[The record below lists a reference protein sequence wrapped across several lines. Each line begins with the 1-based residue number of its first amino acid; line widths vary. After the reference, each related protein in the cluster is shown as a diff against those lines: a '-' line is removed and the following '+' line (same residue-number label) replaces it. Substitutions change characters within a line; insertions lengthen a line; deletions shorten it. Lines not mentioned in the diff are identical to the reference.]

1 MSIDAKGKELLARG
15 TAFFPIQYY
24 ASNTASPLYN
34 LPVHWHNEYEFI
46 HILDGEHNFFVEG
59 EEICLKK
66 GMLGVIQDGLLHG
79 DGKNKTTCR
88 YESVVYDFNL
98 IRNRNYAHDAFLED
112 ISSHKVILK
121 KLIPLKNKEIVQE
134 VENMFLAMRR
144 EPVGYELLT
153 VARILLIFGYI
164 KKNGFFSE
172 DEKFLD
178 RSRLRSDQLKAVF
191 NLIKQN
197 YGSQIS
203 LDDMASSAGMS
214 PKYFCRVFR
223 EMTHRTPVEYLN
235 AYRVDQACSQLR
247 TGHESLI
254 DVAYNCGFN
263 DFSYFIK
270 TFKRYKGMT
279 PHKYRSFD
287 IRLSNEIQPAPQIIE
302 NEYSEEPEGS
312 RVVIIR

>member
-1 MSIDAKGKELLARG
+1 MSIDSKKKEMLQRG

-24 ASNTASPLYN
+24 CSNTASPLYN
-34 LPVHWHNEYEFI
+34 LPVHWHNECEMI
-46 HILDGEHNFFVEG
+46 HILDGEHVFFIDG
-59 EEICLKK
+59 EEITLKK
-66 GMLGVIQDGLLHG
+66 GSLCVIQDGILHG
-79 DGKNKTTCR
+79 DGANKSTCR
-88 YESVVYDFNL
+88 YESVVFDFNM
-98 IRNRNYAHDAFLED
+98 IRNKNYAHDAFLED
-112 ISSHKVILK
+112 ISSHKVVLNK
-121 KLIPLKNKEIVQE
+121 VIPLKNKEAVTE

-153 VARILLIFGYI
+153 VARLLFIFGYI
-164 KKNGFFSE
+164 KNNNFFIE
-172 DEKFLD
+172 DEKVLD
-178 RSRLRSDQLKAVF
+178 RSRVRSDQLKAVF

-197 YGSQIS
+197 YGSVIS
-203 LDDMASSAGMS
+203 LDDMAASAGMS

-235 AYRVDQACSQLR
+235 AFRVDQACNQLR
-247 TGHESLI
+247 AGKESLI

-287 IRLSNEIQPAPQIIE
+287 MRMADEIQPPPEIHE
-302 NEYSEEPEGS
+302 NEYSDVNS
-312 RVVIIR
+312 

>member
-1 MSIDAKGKELLARG
+1 MSIDTKKKELLARG

-24 ASNTASPLYN
+24 CSNTASPLYA

-46 HILDGEHNFFVEG
+46 HILDGEHNFFIDG
-59 EEICLKK
+59 QEICLKK
-66 GMLGVIQDGLLHG
+66 GMLGIIQDGFLHG
-79 DGKNKTTCR
+79 DGTNTTTCR
-88 YESVVYDFNL
+88 YESVVFDFNL

-112 ISSHKVILK
+112 ISSHKVVLNK
-121 KLIPLKNKEIVQE
+121 TVSLKNKEAAQE
-134 VENMFLAMRR
+134 VENMFLSMRR
-144 EPVGYELLT
+144 EPPGYELLT
-153 VARILLIFGYI
+153 VARLLFIFGYI
-164 KKNGFFSE
+164 KNNEFFTE
-172 DEKFLD
+172 DEKVLD
-178 RSRLRSDQLKAVF
+178 RSRLRSVQLKAVF

-197 YGSQIS
+197 YGSPIT
-203 LDDMASSAGMS
+203 LDDMADAAGMS

-223 EMTHRTPVEYLN
+223 GMTHRTPVEYLN
-235 AYRVDQACSQLR
+235 AFRIDQACSQLR
-247 TGHESLI
+247 SGNESLI

-302 NEYSEEPEGS
+302 NELSS
-312 RVVIIR
+312 KS